1 MNNIIIMAIRPSY
14 ANKEDDL
21 ERAPLLFAV
30 IAREEVFNRISEF
43 NWPMH
48 SKISIPALGRQAI
61 TLGEAIE
68 LTLDSAEELVQEIG
82 IDEKF
87 KEVMEGGQSY
97 YEYEQKFQHLL

>member
-1 MNNIIIMAIRPSY
+1 
-14 ANKEDDL
+14 
-21 ERAPLLFAV
+21 
-30 IAREEVFNRISEF
+30 
-43 NWPMH
+43 MH